1 MSNKHKYYDVI
12 VAWASGEKIQFK
24 LLSEDWKDYEQ
35 VKNCY
40 PAFNEPILSWRVK
53 PNTITKKYRMALFS
67 DGNVVAYDVTNSYL
81 DDPIEYKLAG
91 FIRWVGDI
99 AEVEIDV

>member
-12 VAWASGEKIQFK
+12 VAWASGEKIQCNDTRFQPK
-24 LLSEDWKDYEQ
+24 WIDYDSSCTPDFCDGYFE
-35 VKNCY
+35 
-40 PAFNEPILSWRVK
+40 WRVK
-53 PNTITKKYRMALFS
+53 PKTITKKYRMALFS

-91 FIRWVGDI
+91 FIRWVGDVVD
-99 AEVEIDV
+99 VEIEV